1 MRVEFNACCIATY
14 RGELELPEDIDI
26 TNRTEVLKY
35 ILDHLDEVP
44 CDDLEYIGDTEE
56 PLIEEDIT
64 YIGE

>member
-26 TNRTEVLKY
+26 TNRTEVLEY
-35 ILDHLDEVP
+35 ILDHLNEVP